1 MIGGTMEKKFIYFAN
16 RILFTA
22 LFILFIENI
31 FSQDLHFSQ
40 YFNSPLLTNPANTG
54 FEPDADYR
62 LGINYRNQWAGI
74 LPNPYK
80 TMSAWG
86 DAQFFNNKFE
96 NGWLGVGAVI
106 LKDVAGSGN
115 LSSNKIYGSVAYHQL
130 LGYKS
135 LLSGGFGFGAVNK
148 RVDVTKLTFD
158 NQWNGKFF
166 DVTIPNSE
174 PFSATSVWY
183 FDLQAGLNYAF
194 FPSDNMYLN
203 AGFSVDHINSPK
215 ESFFSNNIA
224 DTKVPMRYNAF
235 FNGSFKLN
243 NQWIINPNAYF
254 SSMSKATE
262 LVGGMNAHYNL
273 SGDGALQLIG
283 GLYYRAK
290 DAIIPMIGCAVN
302 SITITVSYDATNS
315 ALGSYSQTQGAY
327 ELSLVKTGVFSAF
340 GKAVKCPTVKF

>member
-1 MIGGTMEKKFIYFAN
+1 MEKNLKIFCRFFLSSICLLL
-16 RILFTA
+16 IQQS
-22 LFILFIENI
+22 

-40 YFNSPLLTNPANTG
+40 YFNAPLLTNPANTG

-62 LGINYRNQWAGI
+62 IGINYRNQWAGI
-74 LPNPYK
+74 LNNPYK

-86 DAQFFNNKFE
+86 DAQLFNNKFE
-96 NGWLGVGAVI
+96 NGWLGVGGVI

-115 LSSNKIYGSVAYHQL
+115 LSSTKVYGSVAYHQL

-135 LLSGGFGFGAVNK
+135 LLSGGFGLGVVNK
-148 RVDVTKLTFD
+148 KIDITKLTFND
-158 NQWNGKFF
+158 QWNGKFF
-166 DVTIPNSE
+166 DVTIPSNE
-174 PFSATSVWY
+174 PFTTPSVWY
-183 FDLQAGLNYAF
+183 LDFEAGLNYAY
-194 FPSDNMYLN
+194 FPSDNAYLN

-243 NQWIINPNAYF
+243 DQWIINPNVYF
-254 SSMSKATE
+254 SMQSKATE
-262 LVGGMNAHYNL
+262 IVGGMNAHYNL

-290 DAIIPMIGCAVN
+290 DALIPMIGCTVN
-302 SITITVSYDATNS
+302 SISVTVSYDATNS
-315 ALGSYSQTQGAY
+315 SLGSYSQTQGAY